1 MSLDV
6 YLEIE
11 ELEPSVSVERIYI
24 REGGQTK
31 EISLAEWRER
41 FPSREPFTVKT
52 NDDKEVYW
60 SNITHNLNTMAGE
73 AGIYKHL
80 WRPDEIGIT
89 KAAELVEPLRAGLEL
104 LKSDP
109 SRFKKFNPE
118 NGWGTYES
126 LVSFVEKYLAAC
138 EENPAATV
146 RVSR

>member
-6 YLEIE
+6 YLEME

-24 REGGQTK
+24 REDGQTK
-31 EISLAEWRER
+31 EISLAEWQER
-41 FPSREPFTVKT
+41 FPGREPFAVETD
-52 NDDKEVYW
+52 DDKEVYW
-60 SNITHNLNTMAGE
+60 ANITHNLNKMAGD
-73 AGIYKHL
+73 AGIYEHL

-89 KAAELVEPLRAGLEL
+89 KAAELIEPLRAGLAL

-118 NGWGTYES
+118 NGWGTYDG
-126 LVSFVEKYLAAC
+126 LVAFVEKYLAAC
-138 EENPAATV
+138 EEYPAATV